1 MVKDLIRFHYNV
13 TDMEI
18 LLFLGNTQHFKVIT
32 GITKAFQIFRS
43 FMQFLE
49 HIIHTDINTTLKS
62 LVLLLF

>member
-13 TDMEI
+13 IDMEI
-18 LLFLGNTQHFKVIT
+18 LLFPGNTQHFKIIT
-32 GITKAFQIFRS
+32 GITKAFQIFRN

-49 HIIHTDINTTLKS
+49 HIIHTNINTTLKS